1 MADKPIK
8 KKKKIKNKEFAKT
21 QKEIGESAGE
31 IARSVLLKQCESAG
45 ITIPTVLKEIASCL
59 SAEEQKV
66 TYSPTEGDWQYSKKM
81 KAWTVRQKA
90 IDQIIA
96 IMGIKAPEKQDLKL
110 SSSGPVTFKVEFDD
124 KPIDDDRDKD

>member
-96 IMGIKAPEKQDLKL
+96 IMGIKAPEKQDLN
-110 SSSGPVTFKVEFDD
+110 VTGNTATTIVVDFGTAPKEE
-124 KPIDDDRDKD
+124 KE